1 MDDELEKE
9 ESKEEA
15 EESYGISE
23 KLEKADQQIRISRLR
38 EEAEELG
45 GGEVSTWEDEDLKD
59 DVAEEFWQQVV
70 DFEKAPWTTLFVELE
85 RTGIELPEPADLTDD
100 EIDEVLERTIQA
112 LAEKRVFLER
122 TNHLSDR
129 ELYEHLFKDA
139 LREET
144 KLLPND
150 PNSAYHLD
158 MIGGGSDEDNFIY
171 LKHYADDA
179 ERDHWIREFPDE
191 TLPDHEDP
199 PYDRDQR
206 LPRPEYERD

>member
-1 MDDELEKE
+1 MDEDLEKE
-9 ESKEEA
+9 DSAAEG

-23 KLEKADQQIRISRLR
+23 KLEKADQQIRINRLK

-45 GGEVSTWEDEDLKD
+45 GGEVSTWEDEDLD
-59 DVAEEFWQQVV
+59 ADVAEEFWQQVV
-70 DFEKAPWTTLFVELE
+70 DFEKAPWTTLFAELE
-85 RTGIELPEPADLTDD
+85 GARVELPEPDELADEDLD
-100 EIDEVLERTIQA
+100 EILQGLIQA
-112 LAEKRVFLER
+112 LATKRVFLER

-129 ELYEHLFKDA
+129 ELYTHLFKEA

-144 KLLPND
+144 KMLPND

-158 MIGGGSDEDNFIY
+158 MIGGGSDEDNTIY
-171 LKHYADDA
+171 LKYYADDA
-179 ERDHWIREFPDE
+179 ERDHWASEFPDE
-191 TLPDHEDP
+191 ELPDHEDP